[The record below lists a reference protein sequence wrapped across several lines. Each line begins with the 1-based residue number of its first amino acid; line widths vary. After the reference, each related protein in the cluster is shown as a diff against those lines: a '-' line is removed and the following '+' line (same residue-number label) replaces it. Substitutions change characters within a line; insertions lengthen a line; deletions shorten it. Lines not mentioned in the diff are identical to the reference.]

1 MKKHHYFLAFFYGSV
16 IIFAICFVI
25 IDSLGVNLV
34 HLYQTSRLWLIEQ
47 LIFSIFFLSLAVTI
61 LLLLTW
67 FLLDD
72 NSKRQIN
79 HNLRRILN
87 NQSINVTDDGT
98 EISTNIQRLSKK
110 MNLMTASLQSKENS
124 RILRSQEIVK
134 QERKRIARD
143 LHDTVS
149 QDLFAASMVLS
160 GIAQNVSQLDVDQV
174 GSQLLAVEEMLQHA
188 QNDLRILLLHLRP
201 VELENKTLSEGFK
214 MILKELTDKS
224 DIEVVYHESILT
236 LPKKIEDNI
245 FRIGQEFIS
254 NTLKHSQASRLEVY
268 LNQTENELQLK
279 MIDNGIGFDMDSVYD
294 LSYGLKNIE
303 DRVED
308 LAGNL
313 QLLSQPGKGVA
324 MDIRLPLVNQSE
336 DKNG

>member
-1 MKKHHYFLAFFYGSV
+1 
-16 IIFAICFVI
+16 
-25 IDSLGVNLV
+25 
-34 HLYQTSRLWLIEQ
+34 
-47 LIFSIFFLSLAVTI
+47 
-61 LLLLTW
+61 
-67 FLLDD
+67 
-72 NSKRQIN
+72 RQIN

-124 RILRSQEIVK
+124 RILKSQEIVK

-201 VELENKTLSEGFK
+201 VELENKTLSEGFR

>member
-34 HLYQTSRLWLIEQ
+34 NLYQTSRLWLIEQ

-124 RILRSQEIVK
+124 RILKSQEIVK

-201 VELENKTLSEGFK
+201 VELENKTLSEGFR

>member
-98 EISTNIQRLSKK
+98 KISTNIQRLSKK

-124 RILRSQEIVK
+124 RILKSQEIVK

-201 VELENKTLSEGFK
+201 VELENKTLSEGFR

>member
-1 MKKHHYFLAFFYGSV
+1 

-124 RILRSQEIVK
+124 RILKSQEIVK

-201 VELENKTLSEGFK
+201 VELENKTLSEGFR

>member
-34 HLYQTSRLWLIEQ
+34 HLHQTSRLWLIEQ

-124 RILRSQEIVK
+124 RILKSQEIVK

-201 VELENKTLSEGFK
+201 VELENKTLSEGFR

>member
-124 RILRSQEIVK
+124 RILKSQEIVK

-160 GIAQNVSQLDVDQV
+160 GIAQNASQLDVDQV

>member
-124 RILRSQEIVK
+124 RILKSQEIVK

-201 VELENKTLSEGFK
+201 VELENKTLSEGFR

-254 NTLKHSQASRLEVY
+254 NTLKHSQASRFEVY

>member
-110 MNLMTASLQSKENS
+110 MNLMTVSLQSKENS
-124 RILRSQEIVK
+124 RILKSQEIVK

>member
-124 RILRSQEIVK
+124 RILKSQEIVK

-201 VELENKTLSEGFK
+201 VELENKTLSEGFR

-303 DRVED
+303 DQVED

>member
-124 RILRSQEIVK
+124 RILKSQEIVK

-160 GIAQNVSQLDVDQV
+160 GIEQNVSQLDVDQV

>member
-25 IDSLGVNLV
+25 IDSLGVNVV

-124 RILRSQEIVK
+124 RILKSQEIVK

>member
-34 HLYQTSRLWLIEQ
+34 HLYQTSRLCLIEQ

-124 RILRSQEIVK
+124 RILKSQEIVK

>member
-124 RILRSQEIVK
+124 RILKSQEIVK

-149 QDLFAASMVLS
+149 QDLFTASMVLS

-201 VELENKTLSEGFK
+201 VELENKTLSEGFR

>member
-124 RILRSQEIVK
+124 RILKSQEIVK

-188 QNDLRILLLHLRP
+188 QNDLRILLLHLRA
-201 VELENKTLSEGFK
+201 VELENKTLSEGFR

>member
-110 MNLMTASLQSKENS
+110 MNLMTSSLQSKENS
-124 RILRSQEIVK
+124 RILKSQEIVK

-201 VELENKTLSEGFK
+201 VELENKTLSEGFR

>member
-16 IIFAICFVI
+16 VIFAICFVI

-124 RILRSQEIVK
+124 RILKSQEIVK

>member
-110 MNLMTASLQSKENS
+110 MNLMTASLQSKGNS
-124 RILRSQEIVK
+124 RILKSQEIVK

-201 VELENKTLSEGFK
+201 VELENKTLSEGFR

>member
-61 LLLLTW
+61 LLLITW

-124 RILRSQEIVK
+124 RILKSQEIVK

>member
-124 RILRSQEIVK
+124 RILKSQEIVK

-201 VELENKTLSEGFK
+201 VELENKTLSEGFR

-254 NTLKHSQASRLEVY
+254 NTLKHSQVSRLEVY

>member
-124 RILRSQEIVK
+124 RILKSQEIVK

-188 QNDLRILLLHLRP
+188 QNDVRILLLHLRP

>member
-47 LIFSIFFLSLAVTI
+47 LIFSIFFLSLVVTI

-124 RILRSQEIVK
+124 RILKSQEIVK

>member
-124 RILRSQEIVK
+124 RILKSQEIVK

-188 QNDLRILLLHLRP
+188 QNNLRILLLHLRP

>member
-16 IIFAICFVI
+16 IIFVICFVI

-124 RILRSQEIVK
+124 RILKSQEIVK

-201 VELENKTLSEGFK
+201 VELENKTLSEGFR

>member
-79 HNLRRILN
+79 HNLCRILN

-124 RILRSQEIVK
+124 RILKSQEIVK

-201 VELENKTLSEGFK
+201 VELENKTLSEGFR

>member
-124 RILRSQEIVK
+124 RILKSQEIVK

-201 VELENKTLSEGFK
+201 VELENKTLSEGFR

-308 LAGNL
+308 LSGNL

>member
-124 RILRSQEIVK
+124 RILKSQEIVK

-201 VELENKTLSEGFK
+201 VELENKTLSEGFR

-324 MDIRLPLVNQSE
+324 MDIRLPLVNQSK

>member
-124 RILRSQEIVK
+124 RILKSQEIVK
-134 QERKRIARD
+134 QERKRIARN

>member
-124 RILRSQEIVK
+124 RILKSQEIVK

-201 VELENKTLSEGFK
+201 VELENKTLSEGFR

-254 NTLKHSQASRLEVY
+254 NTLKHSQASCLEVY

>member
-124 RILRSQEIVK
+124 RILKSQEIVK

-201 VELENKTLSEGFK
+201 VELENKTLSEGFR

-279 MIDNGIGFDMDSVYD
+279 MIDNGIGFDMDSVYN

>member
-110 MNLMTASLQSKENS
+110 MNLMTASLQSKENI
-124 RILRSQEIVK
+124 RILKSQEIVK

-201 VELENKTLSEGFK
+201 VELENKTLSEGFR

>member
-124 RILRSQEIVK
+124 RILKSQEIVK

-149 QDLFAASMVLS
+149 QDLFAASMILS

-201 VELENKTLSEGFK
+201 VELENKTLSEGFR

>member
-25 IDSLGVNLV
+25 IDSLGVNFV

-124 RILRSQEIVK
+124 RILKSQEIVK

-201 VELENKTLSEGFK
+201 VELENKTLSEGFR

>member
-124 RILRSQEIVK
+124 RILKSQEIVK

-160 GIAQNVSQLDVDQV
+160 GIAQNVSKLDVDQV

-201 VELENKTLSEGFK
+201 VELENKTLSEGFR

>member
-98 EISTNIQRLSKK
+98 EIWTNIQRLSKK

-124 RILRSQEIVK
+124 RILKSQEIVK

-201 VELENKTLSEGFK
+201 VELENKTLSEGFR

>member
-47 LIFSIFFLSLAVTI
+47 LIFSIFFLYLAVTI

-124 RILRSQEIVK
+124 RILKSQEIVK

-201 VELENKTLSEGFK
+201 VELENKTLSEGFR

>member
-124 RILRSQEIVK
+124 RILTSQEIVK

-201 VELENKTLSEGFK
+201 VELENKTLSEGFR

-254 NTLKHSQASRLEVY
+254 NTLKHSQTSRLEVY

>member
-87 NQSINVTDDGT
+87 NQSINVTNDGT

-124 RILRSQEIVK
+124 RILKSQEIVK

-201 VELENKTLSEGFK
+201 VELENKTLSEGFR

>member
-1 MKKHHYFLAFFYGSV
+1 MKKHHYFLAFFYGIV

-124 RILRSQEIVK
+124 RILKSQEIVK

-201 VELENKTLSEGFK
+201 VELENKTLSEGFR

>member
-124 RILRSQEIVK
+124 RILKSQEIVK

-201 VELENKTLSEGFK
+201 VELENKTLSEGFR
-214 MILKELTDKS
+214 MILKELTYKS

>member
-98 EISTNIQRLSKK
+98 EISTNMQRLSKK

-124 RILRSQEIVK
+124 RILKSQEIVK